1 MNRFTSRAFLA
12 LTLLMPWLTV
22 GAADSKS
29 DLKSR
34 AEDKAWLLP
43 ASTAHPEDNAPTS
56 SRVSLGKMLFF
67 DPRLSK
73 DGTVACSTCH
83 NPALGW
89 SDGLP
94 TAHGLHGKVLPR
106 RTPSIYNTAYNSI
119 QMWDG
124 RKADLED
131 QATGPLDSP
140 DEMAADYD
148 HMMNFLRNNNGY
160 KVAFNEAYPGAA
172 IDKRTLSRAIASYER
187 TIVSTNS
194 PFDRW
199 LHGDTKAMTPQQV
212 AGFRIFTDP
221 ARGNCSTCHQA
232 PNFTDNGFHNIGLA
246 SYGRDNADMGRY
258 AQKPVGVLKGAFKT
272 PGLRNVTDRAP
283 YFHDGSAATLEDV
296 VEHYARGGDVKTN
309 LSPNMKEIQLSA
321 DDKQALVAFLKALT
335 SPNTPVVVPVLP

>member
-1 MNRFTSRAFLA
+1 MIRSTSRFFLTV
-12 LTLLMPWLTV
+12 TLLLACLC
-22 GAADSKS
+22 GNAAGTRPS
-29 DLKSR
+29 

-43 ASTAHPEDNAPTS
+43 STPAHPADNEPTS
-56 SRVSLGKMLFF
+56 SRVTLGKMLFF

-73 DGTVACSTCH
+73 DGTIACSTCH

-106 RTPSIYNTAYNSI
+106 RTPSIYNTAYNTI

-124 RKADLED
+124 RKANLED

-140 DEMAADYD
+140 DEMAADYE
-148 HMMNFLRNNNGY
+148 HMLDFLRGNAGY
-160 KVAFNEAYPGAA
+160 RVAFNGAYPGAP
-172 IDKRTLSRAIASYER
+172 IDKHSLSRAIASYER

-199 LHGDTKAMTPQQV
+199 LHGDAKAMTLQQV
-212 AGFRIFTDP
+212 LGFRIFNDP
-221 ARGNCSTCHQA
+221 ARGNCATCHQA
-232 PNFTDNGFHNIGLA
+232 PNFTDNGFHNVGLA
-246 SYGRDNADMGRY
+246 SYGRDNADPGRY
-258 AQKPVGVLKGAFKT
+258 AQKPVGLLKGAFKT
-272 PGLRNVTDRAP
+272 PGLRNVALRAP
-283 YFHDGSAATLEDV
+283 YFHDGSAATLGEV

-309 LSPNMKEIQLSA
+309 LSPSMKEVHLSRE
-321 DDKQALVAFLKALT
+321 DKEALVAFLQALT